1 MATKRQTKERV
12 QSSPSLFPELEGG
25 AYGGSLNAAK
35 KPRRRLNSS
44 QVGKW
49 KGKELTSRERQNK
62 RLWATLYP
70 TQKEIK

>member
-1 MATKRQTKERV
+1 MATKKQAKERV
-12 QSSPSLFPELEGG
+12 QNYPSLFPELEGG
-25 AYGGSLNAAK
+25 SYGGLNDAK